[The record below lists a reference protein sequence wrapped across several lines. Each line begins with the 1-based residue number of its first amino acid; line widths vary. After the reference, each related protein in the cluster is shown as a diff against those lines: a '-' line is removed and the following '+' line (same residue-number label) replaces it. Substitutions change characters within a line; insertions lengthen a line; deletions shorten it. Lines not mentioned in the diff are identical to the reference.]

1 LKGIEAPIASEP
13 RLCLSKLFSSI
24 RCPKRKPAARRAMA
38 TSALS
43 AIDVHLS
50 NFAQNNASLATSPKR
65 SDGAPHERGP
75 NNSRSARRILCASN
89 RRASKIR
96 TSTLCGCAES
106 SVAAE
111 RSVSGARRQSAG
123 DAANAQFETRA
134 LGRELINAQPQPDR
148 CKLNEGE
155 IVCREFVI
163 ASRDPTTGR
172 H

>member
-1 LKGIEAPIASEP
+1 MKGIEAPIATEP

-106 SVAAE
+106 SVTTE
-111 RSVSGARRQSAG
+111 RPVSAARRQSAG
-123 DAANAQFETRA
+123 DAANAQLERRA
-134 LGRELINAQPQPDR
+134 LGTSAARQS
-148 CKLNEGE
+148 
-155 IVCREFVI
+155 CRGLRRHRPLARLLLRDFIYCANI
-163 ASRDPTTGR
+163 ARS
-172 H
+172 